1 MTLDRKLSWS
11 KYILSLRD
19 RCCKD
24 LRILSIISARNWGAD
39 TISIS
44 RIYRSL
50 ILPKLDYGSFLYSTA
65 ALTYLKMLDRIQ
77 YGAIRI
83 ILGALKCT
91 KVDCLEA
98 EANIIPLVYRRT
110 ELLIRYIIR
119 TLSISLHPFSELY
132 KSYYHFHCYQDSKTF
147 SCSWKSV

>member
-1 MTLDRKLSWS
+1 M
-11 KYILSLRD
+11 
-19 RCCKD
+19 D

-65 ALTYLKMLDRIQ
+65 APTYLKMLDRIQ

-83 ILGALKCT
+83 ILGALKRT
-91 KVDCLEA
+91 RVDCLEA
-98 EANIIPLVYRRT
+98 EANIPLVYRRT
-110 ELLIRYIIR
+110 QLLIRYIIR
-119 TLSISLHPFSELY
+119 ILSISLH
-132 KSYYHFHCYQDSKTF
+132 HFF
-147 SCSWKSV
+147 